1 MSSTPV
7 RRAGMGS
14 ATTDLRR
21 DQGGAIM
28 QSVLGALRTTRY
40 SASFAKAFTR
50 VPQQKMEAQGSH
62 LAIAVAVG
70 VAGLV
75 LVFVAFPR
83 GGTRRV
89 SPRGAA
95 LAREHW
101 GWPPV
106 SPSPAA

>member
-28 QSVLGALRTTRY
+28 QSLLGALHTTRY

-70 VAGLV
+70 VVVAGLV

-83 GGTRRV
+83 REREREIEARYV
-89 SPRGAA
+89 AEDEAA
-95 LAREHW
+95 EKSAGR
-101 GWPPV
+101 
-106 SPSPAA
+106 AA